1 MRPAIL
7 ALSRWQIAAADTQAG
22 QFALV
27 WPGPPVRISW
37 HFRAVSVTGG
47 VLSGRH
53 FALAAQFCEA
63 GGNRGKIIGSAGSA
77 HVSSGRSAGRP
88 QATGL
93 LKGERM
99 LAPIRAIKQ
108 AEITERTWEGFS
120 QFTLNRVALRLNS
133 SANAN
138 AFLIRDLLSCDRV

>member
-27 WPGPPVRISW
+27 RPGSPVRISW

-77 HVSSGRSAGRP
+77 HVSSGMLCRSSAGGRLIRK
-88 QATGL
+88 AGAMHAS
-93 LKGERM
+93 G
-99 LAPIRAIKQ
+99 RAIKQ
-108 AEITERTWEGFS
+108 AEI
-120 QFTLNRVALRLNS
+120 
-133 SANAN
+133 
-138 AFLIRDLLSCDRV
+138 AFVIEFAAA